1 MSKAKRMEAK
11 KRKIQAFLE
20 VAELNDNE
28 GRKRASL
35 AKEPRIEEEPV
46 KKEKLEGTLEKWA
59 NGEGIWISLIS
70 IFQMFSSN
78 EYALRFTICHVCLQG
93 LTGER
98 RYTKSPPKT
107 RSSIF
112 SSKPYNASHYVPS
125 FSSKVHKCAAPD
137 ISLSKK
143 CQKCIKRCNCHSHK
157 QLPCRRKSRYLGVP
171 LWPRNCN
178 TKTPA
183 PLPRFLI

>member
-1 MSKAKRMEAK
+1 MED
-11 KRKIQAFLE
+11 Q
-20 VAELNDNE
+20 V
-28 GRKRASL
+28 
-35 AKEPRIEEEPV
+35 
-46 KKEKLEGTLEKWA
+46 
-59 NGEGIWISLIS
+59 WISLIS
-70 IFQMFSSN
+70 NFQMFSSN

-125 FSSKVHKCAAPD
+125 FASKVHKFAAPD
-137 ISLSKK
+137 ISLSKNFKNTLNCHSHKPSKVHKFAAPVISLSKK
-143 CQKCIKRCNCHSHK
+143 CQKCTKLCNCHSHK
-157 QLPCRRKSRYLGVP
+157 QLPCHRKSRYLGVP

-178 TKTPA
+178 TRTPA